1 MKKIILITLV
11 IMAAFVNQI
20 NAQTCQANFS
30 FSYDTSVKF
39 KVDFTNKSYGTSTV
53 TYLWIFGDGT
63 SSTAKNPSHTFKGAK
78 SYGVCLIVSDTALRC
93 NDSACKLISFGCNS
107 LPNLTAKGTSISY
120 SALSSGIRY
129 NWDFGDSNTSNS
141 NNGSHTYKTA
151 GTYKVCLTTVCS
163 KTDSTTAC
171 TTVTVKSTS
180 GSGCKSLFTVYTDT
194 NKKFTLYLVNR
205 SSYSSTTSY
214 SWNFGDGTGSNQ
226 RFPKHKYAKFG
237 RYRICLTVT
246 DSSAR
251 CSSTYCDT
259 IGLDSTG
266 KLLKSSTFE
275 LEVID
280 ESAVSIGN
288 PVNTSLKLYPNP
300 ANAEL
305 NIEVGDLPS
314 KVTTIQVLDIH
325 GKVCLSTG
333 LIPTEDIIKVNIEQ
347 LPTGVYFVKLENA
360 GHTVYSRFVKK

>member
-1 MKKIILITLV
+1 MKKIILLTFIL
-11 IMAAFVNQI
+11 MAAFVNQTK
-20 NAQTCQANFS
+20 AQSCQANYS

-39 KVDFTNKSYGTSTV
+39 KVDFTNKSYGTSTA
-53 TYLWIFGDGT
+53 TYLWIFGDGS

-78 SYGVCLIVSDTALRC
+78 TYSVCLIINDSALRC
-93 NDSACKLISFGCNS
+93 SDSACKVISFGCVS
-107 LPNLTAKGTSISY
+107 MPNLSVSGKNISY
-120 SALSSGIRY
+120 SALSTGIRY
-129 NWDFGDSNTSNS
+129 HWDFGDSNTSKAYY
-141 NNGSHTYKTA
+141 GSHTYKTA

-163 KTDSTTAC
+163 KTDSTTTC
-171 TTVTVKSTS
+171 STVTVKSST
-180 GSGCKSLFTVYTDT
+180 GCRSLFTVFPDT

-226 RFPKHKYAKFG
+226 RFPKHKYTKFG
-237 RYRICLTVT
+237 KYRICLTVT
-246 DSSAR
+246 DSSTR
-251 CSSTYCDT
+251 CSNTYCDT

-305 NIEVGDLPS
+305 NIEAGDMSS
-314 KVTTIQVLDIH
+314 KVTNVQVLDIH
-325 GKVCLSTG
+325 GKVFVHTG
-333 LIPTEDIIKVNIEQ
+333 LIPTESIIKVNIEL
-347 LPTGVYFVKLENA
+347 LPAGIYFVKLENA
-360 GHTVYSRFVKK
+360 NNTVFSRFVKK

>member
-1 MKKIILITLV
+1 
-11 IMAAFVNQI
+11 MAAFVHQTK
-20 NAQTCQANFS
+20 AQTCQANFS

-39 KVDFTNKSYGTSTV
+39 KVDFTNKSYGTSSA

-78 SYGVCLIVSDTALRC
+78 SYGVCLIVTDTALRC
-93 NDSACKLISFGCNS
+93 YDSACKLISFGCPS
-107 LPNLTAKGTSISY
+107 QPYLTAIGTNISY

-129 NWDFGDSNTSNS
+129 HWDFGDSNTSNAYYGTHS
-141 NNGSHTYKTA
+141 YKTG

-171 TTVTVKSTS
+171 TTVTVKSGS
-180 GSGCKSLFTVYTDT
+180 GSGCRSLFTVYPDT
-194 NKKFTLYLVNR
+194 NKKFTLFLVNR
-205 SSYSSTTSY
+205 SSYNSTTSY

-226 RFPKHKYAKFG
+226 RFPKHKYTKFG
-237 RYRICLTVT
+237 KYTICLTVT
-246 DSSAR
+246 DSSTR
-251 CSSTYCDT
+251 CTSKYCDT

-266 KLLKSSTFE
+266 KLLKSGSFE

-288 PVNTSLKLYPNP
+288 PVNASIKLYPNP

-305 NIEVGDLPS
+305 TIEVGDLPS
-314 KVTTIQVLDIH
+314 KVSTIQVLDIH
-325 GKVCLSTG
+325 GKVCLNTG

-347 LPTGVYFVKLENA
+347 LPTGIYFVKLEND
-360 GHTVYSRFVKK
+360 GQSVYSRFVKK